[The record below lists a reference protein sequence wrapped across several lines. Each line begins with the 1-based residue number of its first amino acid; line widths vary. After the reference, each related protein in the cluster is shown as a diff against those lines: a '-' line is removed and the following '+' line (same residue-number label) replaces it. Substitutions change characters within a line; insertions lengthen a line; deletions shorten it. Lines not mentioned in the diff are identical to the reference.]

1 MAIPAKKGKSVGPKK
16 AVASYTRKGKPKAK
30 PKAPLRGY
38 SDSTPQGRADAK
50 KEAERKAKIKK
61 MDNAGKEKAAKPVDK
76 AGQRAKEKAKMDKI
90 KKQSR

>member
-1 MAIPAKKGKSVGPKK
+1 MATPAKKGKSVGPKK
-16 AVASYTRKGKPKAK
+16 AVASYTRKGK

-76 AGQRAKEKAKMDKI
+76 AKQKAEEKERISKRTK
-90 KKQSR
+90 